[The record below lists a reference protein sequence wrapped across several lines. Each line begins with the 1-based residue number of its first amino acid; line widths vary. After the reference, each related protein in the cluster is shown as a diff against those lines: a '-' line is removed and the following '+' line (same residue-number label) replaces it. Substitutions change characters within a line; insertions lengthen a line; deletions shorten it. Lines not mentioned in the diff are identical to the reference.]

1 MYGDTPLIMVEDA
14 AALEEAVAYLVQ
26 QPVIGL
32 DTEADSFHHYRE
44 KLCLIQISDAHR
56 DYIID
61 PLQIDDLSPLK
72 AVLENTDI
80 VKVLHGAD
88 YDVVSIKRDTGVAV
102 HNIFDTMIS
111 SQFLG
116 MERIGLADLILRYFG
131 HTLDKRYQ
139 RHDWADRPL
148 GDDHLHYARGDT
160 HWLVALREVLTYRLQ
175 QAGRVDAL
183 LEECTLLEDREWA
196 GRGQAPTDFYRVKNA
211 RSLDTLGLKVLRGLW
226 AYRDAC
232 AAELDRPAFKVLP
245 DPILILLAAKRP
257 HDIDGVYDIMRRGSA
272 MARRHAEPILTAIRA
287 AILDETPLPDWP
299 KAEGRPKAERNA
311 NAPSV
316 DRVMVLLKAWRNE
329 VVAGRGLSP
338 VVVANNNL
346 LKEIARCGPRT
357 MEELAAV
364 PGIRQWQLKEH
375 GETIL
380 AAINSIE
387 VKPARRRRRRRH

>member
-14 AALEEAVAYLVQ
+14 AALADAVAYLST

-32 DTEADSFHHYRE
+32 DTEADSFHHYKE
-44 KLCLIQISDAHR
+44 KLCLIQISDQHR

-61 PLQIDDLSPLK
+61 PLVIDDLSPLK
-72 AVLENTDI
+72 AVLEDPNI

-88 YDVVSIKRDTGVAV
+88 YDVVSIKRDTGIGV

-139 RHDWADRPL
+139 RHDWAERPL

-160 HWLVALREVLTYRLQ
+160 HWLVALREVLTHRLT
-175 QAGRVDAL
+175 QAGRLDAL
-183 LEECTLLEDREWA
+183 LEECTILEDREWQ
-196 GRGQAPTDFYRVKNA
+196 GRSHSPADFLRVKNA
-211 RSLDTLGLKVLRGLW
+211 RSLDPLGLKVLRGLW

-245 DPILILLAAKRP
+245 DPILIILASKRP

-287 AILDETPLPDWP
+287 AILDETPLPEWP
-299 KAEGRPKAERNA
+299 KAEGRQKAERSSG
-311 NAPSV
+311 APSV

-329 VVAGRGLSP
+329 VVAGKGLSP

-387 VKPARRRRRRRH
+387 VRPARKRRRRR

>member
-1 MYGDTPLIMVEDA
+1 
-14 AALEEAVAYLVQ
+14 
-26 QPVIGL
+26 
-32 DTEADSFHHYRE
+32 
-44 KLCLIQISDAHR
+44 
-56 DYIID
+56 
-61 PLQIDDLSPLK
+61 
-72 AVLENTDI
+72 VLENTDI

>member
-14 AALEEAVAYLVQ
+14 AALEEAVAYLVT

>member
-175 QAGRVDAL
+175 QAGRLDAL

-245 DPILILLAAKRP
+245 DPILILLAGKRP

>member
-1 MYGDTPLIMVEDA
+1 
-14 AALEEAVAYLVQ
+14 
-26 QPVIGL
+26 
-32 DTEADSFHHYRE
+32 
-44 KLCLIQISDAHR
+44 
-56 DYIID
+56 
-61 PLQIDDLSPLK
+61 
-72 AVLENTDI
+72 
-80 VKVLHGAD
+80 
-88 YDVVSIKRDTGVAV
+88 
-102 HNIFDTMIS
+102 
-111 SQFLG
+111 
-116 MERIGLADLILRYFG
+116 
-131 HTLDKRYQ
+131 
-139 RHDWADRPL
+139 
-148 GDDHLHYARGDT
+148 
-160 HWLVALREVLTYRLQ
+160 
-175 QAGRVDAL
+175 
-183 LEECTLLEDREWA
+183 
-196 GRGQAPTDFYRVKNA
+196 
-211 RSLDTLGLKVLRGLW
+211 
-226 AYRDAC
+226 
-232 AAELDRPAFKVLP
+232 
-245 DPILILLAAKRP
+245 
-257 HDIDGVYDIMRRGSA
+257 MRRGSA